1 MRRYL
6 AGLVGIV
13 LFAGL
18 LLLAHAKDAPGG
30 LEGEW
35 SVNNWIPGSSLGLT
49 ISYRDAHTRWSWSS
63 TQSLD
68 SLPGLTREQLQS
80 LHAPVTFAL
89 VRDAG
94 TFMFTGT
101 VVMGIGHGEYRFVA
115 DPSYLMKLTALGY
128 DTSGSA
134 DRSAA
139 SLVVHDISL
148 QFAAAVKRSGVRI
161 DTLADLVKLRDH
173 GVETPYLAKVQAAG
187 FEDLTVDQI
196 LKLHDHGVD

>member
-1 MRRYL
+1 M
-6 AGLVGIV
+6 GLVGTS

-18 LLLAHAKDAPGG
+18 LLLAHANDAPGS
-30 LEGEW
+30 LAGEW
-35 SVNNWIPGSSLGLT
+35 RLTNWIPGSSLGLT
-49 ISYRDAHTRWSWSS
+49 ISYRDANTRWSWSS

-115 DPSYLMKLTALGY
+115 DPSYLTKLTALGY

-139 SLVVHDISL
+139 SLVIHDISL
-148 QFAAAVKRSGVRI
+148 AFAAEVKRSGVRI
-161 DTLADLVKLRDH
+161 DTLDDLIKLRDH
-173 GVETPYLAKVQAAG
+173 GVETPYLAKVHAAG
-187 FEDLTVDQI
+187 FDDLTVDQI
-196 LKLHDHGVD
+196 LKLHDHGID